1 MSGCAVLRV
10 GLQDASSSTEM
21 LPVSVWDLGWGS
33 IDAALRLAGG
43 TACLFFEYF
52 LSEAEL
58 SFLALL
64 WSYFMLNFTF
74 LEVNRRSVFGS

>member
-1 MSGCAVLRV
+1 MSGCTVLRV
-10 GLQDASSSTEM
+10 GFQDARSSIEM

-33 IDAALRLAGG
+33 TNAAFRLAKD

-52 LSEAEL
+52 LSEAML

-64 WSYFMLNFTF
+64 WSYFRLNFTF